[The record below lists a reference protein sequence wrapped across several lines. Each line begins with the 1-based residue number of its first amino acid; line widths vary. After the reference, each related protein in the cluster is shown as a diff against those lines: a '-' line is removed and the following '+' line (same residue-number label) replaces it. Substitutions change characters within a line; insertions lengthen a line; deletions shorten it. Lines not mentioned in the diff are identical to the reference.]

1 MVISLYLDAVGE
13 LFLKLTDNLGLRF
26 PACILLHLSIAV
38 HVLKR
43 TYWLSSG
50 FMLWLPFTIMEKLLL
65 EGI

>member
-26 PACILLHLSIAV
+26 PACILLHLSIVV

-43 TYWLSSG
+43 TY
-50 FMLWLPFTIMEKLLL
+50 
-65 EGI
+65 